1 MLQKFYKKTLILLL
15 ALGVALGMGFTLS
28 SIARAD
34 FISGNDLKLYC
45 ASQDS
50 MDDAVCLLY
59 ITGAVDAL
67 TTSDRIGNEM
77 AGNPLQL
84 CVPDGASPDSL
95 RSVVQKW
102 LKRDDAPLDF
112 GATLLILGAITDAY
126 GCGK

>member
-1 MLQKFYKKTLILLL
+1 MLKKFYKKGIVLLL
-15 ALGVALGMGFTLS
+15 ALGMGFVFS
-28 SIARAD
+28 SVARAD

-67 TTSDRIGNEM
+67 ATADRIGNEM
-77 AGNPLQL
+77 SGNALQF
-84 CVPDGASPDSL
+84 CIPEGVSPDSL
-95 RSVVQKW
+95 KSVVRDW
-102 LKRDDAPLDF
+102 LNRDDAPLDF

-126 GCGK
+126 GCDN

>member
-1 MLQKFYKKTLILLL
+1 MLKKFYKKAMVLLL
-15 ALGVALGMGFTLS
+15 ALGMGFVFS
-28 SIARAD
+28 SMARAD

-77 AGNPLQL
+77 SGNPLQL
-84 CVPDGASPDSL
+84 CVPDGVSPDIL
-95 RSVVQKW
+95 KSVVQKW
-102 LKRDDAPLDF
+102 LKRDEAPLDF

-126 GCGK
+126 GCGN